1 MKKVI
6 FLLVFLITGTLLLA
20 NKGTYDETKYRNDL
34 LAAANSWVGTPYL
47 FGGGSRNGVDC
58 SHYTYETSKSAGM
71 NGITGKGYVDTAGL
85 RSSGYGKNISYNDLK
100 PGDSI
105 LMGASSSGRRVGH
118 VMIVNRVLGNGKVE
132 VIDAAGGSIGK
143 VSVRTINFPPS
154 RYAGVITATDT
165 LIANGYMPVNQN
177 GQVITPPPGSPAGSA
192 AGSSGQD
199 DSQKAKKSDYV
210 VDLDAALRK
219 YVDKFNQGGRI
230 IGPSLIVI
238 LTFAML
244 IGSVYDFVKNRTANL
259 EAIITDFAFE
269 LFKFVFFVIL
279 INNFWI
285 INNVALSMCFKVAE
299 AFGSKLSSY
308 YVLNEIAGYYAQNVG
323 VLIAE
328 FARQSTGFEAIKNL
342 VTFNMAVYVLLISL
356 IIYTTLIFTYII
368 FQVTAAVMTYT
379 TGTNYAFILLPA
391 FFNRCVGQYVP
402 NPFSI
407 FFKCVAKLF
416 FTIII
421 VAINLG
427 ILEELSKVLE
437 KSVQSKGIQI
447 WFIKVDWSSFV
458 PAIDVMVLATY
469 ATAFTIVAFIMR
481 KSIKMISTSI

>member
-1 MKKVI
+1 MKKII
-6 FLLVFLITGTLLLA
+6 FLLVFFTTGTLLFA

-34 LAAANSWVGTPYL
+34 LAAANSWIGTPYVY
-47 FGGGSRNGVDC
+47 GGGSRSGVDC
-58 SHYTYETSKSAGM
+58 SHFTWETSKSAGM
-71 NGITGKGYVDTAGL
+71 NGLTGKGYATTENLRNSGL
-85 RSSGYGKNISYNDLK
+85 GKNISYNDLK
-100 PGDSI
+100 PGDTI
-105 LMGASSSGRRVGH
+105 LMSAGRSGVGH
-118 VMIVNRVLGNGKVE
+118 VMIVNKVLGNGKVE
-132 VIDAAGGSIGK
+132 VIDAHGKPINK
-143 VSVRTINFPPS
+143 VSVRTINFPPN

-165 LIANGYMPVNQN
+165 LIANGYTPVNQN

-199 DSQKAKKSDYV
+199 DSQRAKKSDYV
-210 VDLDAALRK
+210 IDLNAALRK

-244 IGSVYDFVKNRTANL
+244 IGSVYELAKNRTANL

-368 FQVTAAVMTYT
+368 FQVTAAVMTYII
-379 TGTNYAFILLPA
+379 GTNYALILLPA
-391 FFNRCVGQYVP
+391 FFNRYAGQYVP

-447 WFIKVDWSSFV
+447 WFIKVDWSSFI

-469 ATAFTIVAFIMR
+469 ATAFTLVAFIMR